1 MNQYAKLAGVFL
13 LAVILWFVPHPSGL
27 TDQAWHIFVAFITA
41 ILAIIINATS
51 ILAASLFATAAVVLT
66 KSLEPAKA
74 YAGFSQGFI
83 ILILVAFLISN
94 VVVRTGLGKRIALT
108 MIKWFGKSSLGLGYS
123 LMATVRTCKINE
135 SVSLR

>member
-74 YAGFSQGFI
+74 
-83 ILILVAFLISN
+83 
-94 VVVRTGLGKRIALT
+94 
-108 MIKWFGKSSLGLGYS
+108 
-123 LMATVRTCKINE
+123 
-135 SVSLR
+135 